1 MEGSAGYYLHAFDA
15 NGVEPTG
22 WPKFTGGWHVANPAI
37 GDVDGDGKN
46 EVVVLTREGNLFVW
60 DTAAAAGREE
70 WPKKR
75 HDLRNTGNYQEPPG
89 QTSNRSRLHR

>member
-1 MEGSAGYYLHAFDA
+1 M
-15 NGVEPTG
+15 
-22 WPKFTGGWHVANPAI
+22 
-37 GDVDGDGKN
+37 N

-89 QTSNRSRLHR
+89 QTSNPRHRSGGH